1 MQGSIHVKNSQP
13 SSIKKICFQLI
24 TWGLGFS
31 CLLCFFNFFLCILY
45 NWSNS
50 WKIHCPR
57 PTQVWEVRQQFS
69 KNVHNPNELLNTS
82 FTFEKSPRVVTSVFF
97 KVFKVWSDAG
107 YSASTV
113 LVNGCIERKPSS
125 STYIYSKESV
135 QASASLWQTQWKF
148 ISRGLSC
155 FNLAATPFVVPVET
169 AAPSGTNDD
178 NFLESRPHLSMF

>member
-31 CLLCFFNFFLCILY
+31 CFFNFFLCILY

-57 PTQVWEVRQQFS
+57 PTQVWEVRLQFC

-125 STYIYSKESV
+125 STCLF
-135 QASASLWQTQWKF
+135 QM
-148 ISRGLSC
+148 SRGTLTGLIAWQCQQFHFSLG
-155 FNLAATPFVVPVET
+155 FEID
-169 AAPSGTNDD
+169 S
-178 NFLESRPHLSMF
+178 HLLWWILKHSP